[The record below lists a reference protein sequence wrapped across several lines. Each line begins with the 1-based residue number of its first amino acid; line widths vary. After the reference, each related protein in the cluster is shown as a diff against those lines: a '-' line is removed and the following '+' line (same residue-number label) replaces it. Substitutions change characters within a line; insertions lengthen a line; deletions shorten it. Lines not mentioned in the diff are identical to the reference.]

1 MGNACSRPEAPPVET
16 TIAAPAPSKSRPC
29 SGSPRAARAVAGPGP
44 RFSSEPFEGGAR
56 PIPNLDASLRLLL
69 RTNGGAP
76 AFSTAANRQSISY
89 RIRLHPPPFELQSA
103 NGDPIVQL
111 SRDTRRE
118 TNTLLVLSGKT
129 KPYTDIWGDYNPTKI
144 YEVRIPAS
152 SVLSTS
158 DIDAGLSYR
167 GRLLLGTK
175 SKGEGTPSHL
185 HWLIR

>member
-29 SGSPRAARAVAGPGP
+29 SGSPRAARAVAGPGS

-56 PIPNLDASLRLLL
+56 PIPNLDTSLRLLL
-69 RTNGGAP
+69 RTNEGAP
-76 AFSTAANRQSISY
+76 AFSTNEHRLSTNY
-89 RIRLHPPPFELQSA
+89 RVRLHPPPFELQKA
-103 NGDPIVQL
+103 NGDLVVQL
-111 SRDTRRE
+111 SRDTRKE

-129 KPYTDIWGDYNPTKI
+129 KAYTDIWGDNNPSVI

-152 SVLSTS
+152 SVLETS
-158 DIDAGLSYR
+158 DIDAGINYK
-167 GRLLLGTK
+167 GRLLLGLAP
-175 SKGEGTPSHL
+175 KGDGAPKHF